1 MNASRTAFTL
11 VRRLGLGLSIIALAS
26 LALLLSDWRHRSAS
40 IAMPRLA
47 VFQYN
52 SNLILDLSV
61 RGLMDSLRDHGWAD
75 GRTMEVRFFNAES
88 DVGTMNSI
96 AQEMVSGKY
105 THVITISTPCLQAV
119 ARANRDGK
127 VKHIFGAVADPLA
140 ARVGIN
146 PTNPHDHPKWMV
158 GIGSFMPV
166 GELLEM
172 ARRLNAR
179 LRSVG
184 LPWNPAEANSQSFT
198 RVAREVARRLGLKLL
213 EGNVENSTAVGEV
226 TDSLIARGAEAIMI
240 TGDNTVA
247 IGADTLLA
255 SARKARIPV
264 MSALPS
270 VVGRGALFAIGADFY
285 QVGRQTGDLAARVL
299 AGEDIATL
307 PILYQ
312 IPKVFLIDPRVLA
325 HLRDTWVFPPDVL
338 AQAKDVSANSPPAG
352 HATEATK

>member
-1 MNASRTAFTL
+1 ML
-11 VRRLGLGLSIIALAS
+11 RRLGLGLSIIALAS
-26 LALLLSDWRHRSAS
+26 LALLLSDWRHHSPSAG
-40 IAMPRLA
+40 MPRVA

-52 SNLILDLSV
+52 SSATLDLSV
-61 RGLMDSLRDHGWAD
+61 RGLIDSLREHGWAD
-75 GRTMEVRFFNAES
+75 GGTMEVRFFNAES
-88 DVGTMNSI
+88 DTGTMNSI

-105 THVITISTPCLQAV
+105 TYVITISTPCLQAV
-119 ARANRDGK
+119 ARANADGK

-146 PTNPHDHPKWMV
+146 PTNPYDHPKWMV

-166 GELLEM
+166 GEVLVM
-172 ARRLNAR
+172 ARRLNPR

-198 RVAREVARRLGLKLL
+198 HATREAARHLGLELL
-213 EGNVENSTAVGEV
+213 EGNVESSTVVGEV
-226 TDSLIARGAEAIMI
+226 TDSLVARGAEAILI

-247 IGADTLLA
+247 VGADTLLA

-270 VVGRGALFAIGADFY
+270 VVGRGALFALGADFY
-285 QVGRQTGDLAARVL
+285 QVGRQVGDQAARVL
-299 AGEDIATL
+299 SGEDTATM

-312 IPKVFLIDPRVLA
+312 IPKIFLIDRRVPA
-325 HLRDTWVFPPDVL
+325 QLRDTWVFPPDVL
-338 AQAKDVSANSPPAG
+338 AQAKDVSSASPAG
-352 HATEATK
+352 TAIPAKER

>member
-1 MNASRTAFTL
+1 MNASKMAFTL
-11 VRRLGLGLSIIALAS
+11 GQRLGLGLSMIALAS
-26 LALLLSDWRHRSAS
+26 LALLLSDWRHRAPGTG
-40 IAMPRLA
+40 MPRVA

-61 RGLMDSLRDHGWAD
+61 RGLVDSLRDHGWVD
-75 GRTMEVRFFNAES
+75 GRTMEVRFYNAES
-88 DVGTMNSI
+88 DTGTMNSI

-105 THVITISTPCLQAV
+105 THVITISTSCLQAV

-146 PTNPHDHPKWMV
+146 ATNPYDHPKWMV
-158 GIGSFMPV
+158 GIGTFMPV

-172 ARRLNAR
+172 ARRLNPR

-184 LPWNPAEANSQSFT
+184 LPWNPAEANSQAYT
-198 RVAREVARRLGLKLL
+198 HVVREAAGRLGLQLL
-213 EGNVENSTAVGEV
+213 EGNVENSTVVGEV
-226 TDSLIARGAEAIMI
+226 TDSLVARGAEAILI
-240 TGDNTVA
+240 SGDNTIA
-247 IGADTLLA
+247 IGADALLA

-270 VVGRGALFAIGADFY
+270 VVGRGALFGMGPYFY
-285 QVGRQTGDLAARVL
+285 QVGRRVGDLAARVL
-299 AGEDIATL
+299 SGEDTATM

-312 IPKVFLIDPRVLA
+312 IPKILLIDRRVPA
-325 HLRDTWVFPPDVL
+325 RLRDTWVFPPDVL
-338 AQAKDVSANSPPAG
+338 AQAKDVSTGSPTGQHKEVAR
-352 HATEATK
+352 

>member
-1 MNASRTAFTL
+1 
-11 VRRLGLGLSIIALAS
+11 
-26 LALLLSDWRHRSAS
+26 
-40 IAMPRLA
+40 
-47 VFQYN
+47 
-52 SNLILDLSV
+52 
-61 RGLMDSLRDHGWAD
+61 
-75 GRTMEVRFFNAES
+75 VRFFNAES

-105 THVITISTPCLQAV
+105 THVITISTPCLQTV

-146 PTNPHDHPKWMV
+146 PTNPYDHPKWMV

-172 ARRLNAR
+172 ARRLNPR

-198 RVAREVARRLGLKLL
+198 RVVREVAGRLGLKLL
-213 EGNVENSTAVGEV
+213 EGSVENSTGVGEV
-226 TDSLIARGAEAIMI
+226 TDSLIARGAEAILI
-240 TGDNTVA
+240 TGDNTVG

-255 SARKARIPV
+255 SASKARIPV

-285 QVGRQTGDLAARVL
+285 QVGRQVGDLAARVL
-299 AGEDIATL
+299 SGEDTATI

-312 IPKVFLIDPRVLA
+312 IPKIFLIDRRVPA
-325 HLRDTWVFPPDVL
+325 QLRDTWVFPPDVL
-338 AQAKDVSANSPPAG
+338 AQAKDVSAASPAG
-352 HATEATK
+352 QHKEVTR